1 MHISPSS
8 LFYFRD
14 DLLCFLFSG
23 CQFGTVVTLS
33 ISGWLSQTEWGWPSV
48 FYLFGVLGL
57 VWGWFW
63 FRYAYDSPDQHPRI
77 TAAEKLF
84 IKQGIGD
91 HRKSEVNKL
100 LKFNEDTRW
109 KSERTVDCLLSFV
122 QCLFPFI
129 AFLTSFCLHS
139 IFLFLYFI

>member
-1 MHISPSS
+1 MLISPSS
-8 LFYFRD
+8 LSYFQD
-14 DLLCFLFSG
+14 ESQCLLFSG

-57 VWGWFW
+57 VWGYFW

-91 HRKSEVNKL
+91 HRKSEVSKL
-100 LKFNEDTRW
+100 LKIDEAGW
-109 KSERTVDCLLSFV
+109 KSF
-122 QCLFPFI
+122 
-129 AFLTSFCLHS
+129 
-139 IFLFLYFI
+139 